1 MLCSYEAR
9 INGLRANYPFF
20 IINEQTIY
28 YTFVSTYVYVQ
39 RT

>member
-1 MLCSYEAR
+1 MKLELMDYAQ
-9 INGLRANYPFF
+9 IIPFF